1 MLAYVYFVAE
11 IMTLIFQL
19 DQPGDEVKAVDGV
32 NVENYNL
39 SSVTKLVVGAA
50 STEVSRNEVNGVRGR

>member
-50 STEVSRNEVNGVRGR
+50 STEV